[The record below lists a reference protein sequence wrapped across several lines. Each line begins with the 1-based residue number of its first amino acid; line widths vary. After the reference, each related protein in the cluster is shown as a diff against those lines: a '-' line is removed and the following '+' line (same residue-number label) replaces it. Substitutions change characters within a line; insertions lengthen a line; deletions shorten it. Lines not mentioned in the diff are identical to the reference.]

1 MSAPQPTEL
10 RLEKQRRVLVID
22 YDDGAHFELP
32 CHYLRTHS
40 PSAEVRGHGL
50 SEPKLLPGKEGV
62 NIERIEP
69 VGNYAVTLI
78 FDDGHKTGIYS
89 WSFLYELGV
98 NMKANVAT
106 YQQRLT
112 QSS

>member
-10 RLEKQRRVLVID
+10 RLEKSQRVLVID

-32 CHYLRTHS
+32 CYYLRTHS

-50 SEPKLLPGKEGV
+50 SEPKVLPGKEAV

-98 NMKANVAT
+98 NMDANMEKYRHRLA
-106 YQQRLT
+106 QQ
-112 QSS
+112 S